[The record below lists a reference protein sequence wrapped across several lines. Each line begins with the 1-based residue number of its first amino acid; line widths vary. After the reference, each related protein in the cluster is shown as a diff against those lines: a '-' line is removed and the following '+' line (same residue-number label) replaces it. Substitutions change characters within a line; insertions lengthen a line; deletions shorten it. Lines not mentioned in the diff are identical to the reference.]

1 MAYRLGIDVGG
12 TFTDLLLL
20 DVRSGKTF
28 LVKTPSTPQDPSRGI
43 MEGIERICRVAGC
56 SPGEIT
62 HILHGTTVATNA
74 VLEGKGARVGLL
86 TTEGYR
92 YILHLARSWTPGPLF
107 GWIIMK
113 KPEPLAAIE
122 DTREVEER
130 LSATGE
136 IVRPLNEEKVRRD
149 IIDLR
154 DRGIESL
161 TVSLLH
167 SYANPVHERRI
178 KEIAAEL
185 CPDIPISIS
194 SEILPEFRE
203 YERTLTTV
211 MNAYVKPKVRS
222 YFLHLEQKLKEAGID
237 SVVNVVRSDG
247 GLMTLRTAQ
256 DRPVYGLLSGPA
268 GGVVAAAY
276 VGRLAG
282 YPSVLSLDMGG
293 TSTDVA
299 LTRDGQLTIARET
312 KVGYYPVKSPSVD
325 VQTIGA
331 GGGSIAYVPE
341 VTGALRVGPQSAGAD
356 PGPACYGRGGTDAT
370 VTDANLVLGH
380 LPPQLVGGEMTLDV
394 DAAHRAVE
402 RIGRHLGLD
411 VHQAA
416 QGILDIVN
424 ENMFGALRLVSVERG
439 IDPREFALVAFGGAG
454 PMHANALGKLIGS
467 WPVIIPP
474 DPGVLSALG
483 FLISEFKNEFAQ
495 TFIRIMDD
503 RLTLDDVLS
512 TMDRLGEEARR
523 WLTEEGIPQE
533 DQDIH
538 FNIDVRYY
546 RQGYEIPLEV
556 THDQLRREGLAS
568 LKRRFDEIHH
578 QLYGFIPATPM
589 ELVNIRAI
597 GVGRIKHFE
606 LHKHES
612 ASSEVAEAIIDQHQ
626 IYFDGAFIPTPIYD
640 RTRLG
645 VGHRITGPA
654 IITQYDTTT
663 VVLPGYQCDVDEYL
677 NLLIRPQ
684 RN

>member
-28 LVKTPSTPQDPSRGI
+28 LVKTPSTPQDPSVGI
-43 MEGIERICRVAGC
+43 MEGIERICQVAGLL
-56 SPGEIT
+56 PGEIAQV
-62 HILHGTTVATNA
+62 LHGTTVATNA

-130 LSATGE
+130 LSPTGE
-136 IVRPLNEEKVRRD
+136 VVRPLNEEKVRRD

-167 SYANPVHERRI
+167 SYANPVHERCV
-178 KEIAAEL
+178 KELAAEL

-222 YFLHLEQKLKEAGID
+222 YFLNFERKLREAGIN

-247 GLMTLRTAQ
+247 GLMTLRAAQ

-282 YPSVLSLDMGG
+282 HPSVLSLDMGG

-299 LTRDGQLTIARET
+299 LTRNGQLTIARET

-331 GGGSIAYVPE
+331 GGGSIAHVPE

-356 PGPACYGRGGTDAT
+356 PGPACYGRGGQEAT

-380 LPPQLVGGEMTLDV
+380 LPPQLVGGEMSLDV
-394 DAAHRAVE
+394 DAAHRAIE
-402 RIGRHLGLD
+402 RIGRRLGLD
-411 VHQAA
+411 VYQAA

-454 PMHANALGKLIGS
+454 PMHANALGRLIAS

-495 TFIRIMDD
+495 TFIRVMDD
-503 RLTLDDVLS
+503 RLTLDEVLS
-512 TMDRLGEEARR
+512 TMDRLGEEARQ
-523 WLTEEGIPQE
+523 WLIEEGIPPQ
-533 DQDIH
+533 DQDIR

-546 RQGYEIPLEV
+546 RQGYEIPLDV

-606 LHKHES
+606 LHKHEP
-612 ASSEVAEAIIDQHQ
+612 APGEAAEAIIDQHR
-626 IYFDGAFIPTPIYD
+626 IYFDGEFIPTPIYD
-640 RTRLG
+640 RSRLG
-645 VGHRITGPA
+645 VGHQLTGPA

-663 VVLPGYQCDVDEYL
+663 VVLPGYQCTVDEYL

-684 RN
+684 T